1 MIFETI
7 LNQAA
12 QLAAEKEART
22 EALKEQRRQEI
33 YGDLGKRSRYPKVAN
48 PKKEKGVDKRNGHS
62 SLDPHREYII
72 SARKKGV
79 TLKEIADYLYKIH
92 NINISQTHISKYYIA
107 QTGHTI
113 GRSRFKGGSILDDH
127 HDFIADCIGRGLTYP
142 DIANELKQFDIEVWP
157 QTIGQ
162 YWRKKGSKR

>member
-12 QLAAEKEART
+12 QLAAEKEGRT
-22 EALKEQRRQEI
+22 EALKEQRRQEV
-33 YGDLGKRSRYPKVAN
+33 YGDLGKRKDYPKIKRG
-48 PKKEKGVDKRNGHS
+48 PKGVDRRNGHS

-113 GRSRFKGGSILDDH
+113 GKSRFQGGSVLDAH
-127 HDFIADCIGRGLTYP
+127 HEFIADCMARGLSYP
-142 DIANELKQFDIEVWP
+142 EIATELRQFGLELRP

-162 YWRKKGSKR
+162 YWRKKAAMQ

>member
-1 MIFETI
+1 VIFETI

-22 EALKEQRRQEI
+22 EALKEQRRQEV
-33 YGDLGKRSRYPKVAN
+33 YGDLGKRSRYPKVPGPAV
-48 PKKEKGVDKRNGHS
+48 KGVDRRNGHS
-62 SLDPHREYII
+62 TLDPHREYII

-113 GRSRFKGGSILDDH
+113 GKSRFKGGSVLDDH
-127 HDFIADCIGRGLTYP
+127 HEFIADCMGRGMSYP
-142 DIANELKQFDIEVWP
+142 EIAEQLKQFGIEVWP

-162 YWRKKGSKR
+162 YWRKKGIKQ